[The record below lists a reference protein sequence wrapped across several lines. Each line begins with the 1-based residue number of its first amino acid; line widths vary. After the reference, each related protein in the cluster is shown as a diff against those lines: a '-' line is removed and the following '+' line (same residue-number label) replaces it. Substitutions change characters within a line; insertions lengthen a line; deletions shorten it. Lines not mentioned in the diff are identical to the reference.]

1 MAMRKTY
8 EGFET
13 WYNELL
19 MSLKMHF
26 VILVILFV
34 AHLAITALCVFLF
47 VDTKALRVTL
57 QWLYA
62 QALWPSAPMTFTNP
76 NGSAIRTT
84 AGYVASLPAL
94 SIFSVA
100 VLHKIKS
107 LFLYSSLVY
116 LAYFLIIARYKRRA
130 RLQASRKYVR
140 GSNTMTADS
149 FATAAR
155 KRKETL
161 DLPFGVVKMP
171 FSAETEHT
179 FIIGRPSTGKTNLL
193 CQILERLKERHE
205 RAIIYDF
212 KSDYFTKF
220 YDKREDLLF
229 NPLDARSLGWNVFN
243 EIKTFMD
250 VDAITG
256 SLVPNS
262 TAFGDPFWND
272 AARDVLAGI
281 IHFLYRKGQRQNRA
295 LWDMVTADGLS
306 IRDCLRQIPE
316 GQRGFRYIEDAGSK
330 QALSVFA
337 VMMQYAK
344 CFEFMG
350 GNNGDFTLQHWLD
363 NGKGMIFITNYPGV
377 QDTLRPVLSLF
388 IDLLSRRLLSMPDS
402 RSRKIF
408 FLLDEFGTLQRLS
421 SIIRLLTLSR
431 SKGGAVFIA
440 IQDYGQIDRI
450 YTKDHRQSI
459 VNACG
464 NGVTFA
470 LSDPVSADISSAKLG
485 ETEYLDTET
494 TRTMGVESYRDGTSL
509 SERKKRERLFL
520 PADIMDLDK
529 LSAIVKF
536 SNYDP
541 VLSKFSYK
549 QYPDC
554 AESFVM
560 RPDLLLADTLT
571 TEEPEAQVVH
581 G

>member
-1 MAMRKTY
+1 MRKTY

-19 MSLKMHF
+19 MTVKMH
-26 VILVILFV
+26 VAILVMLFV
-34 AHLAITALCVFLF
+34 AHLAATTLAALLLI
-47 VDTKALRVTL
+47 DMRALWATL

-62 QALWPSAPMTFTNP
+62 HALWPSWKLTFANP
-76 NGSAIRTT
+76 NGTSVETT
-84 AGYVASLPAL
+84 AGYVASLPSL
-94 SIFSVA
+94 TQFSLA
-100 VLHKIKS
+100 VLYKIKL
-107 LFLYSSLVY
+107 LFLCCSVVY
-116 LAYFLIIARYKRRA
+116 LAHFLILRKYKARA
-130 RLQASRKYVR
+130 VSQSSRKYVR
-140 GSNTMTADS
+140 GANISNAGE
-149 FATAAR
+149 FAASAKR
-155 KRKETL
+155 KREVL
-161 DLPFGVVKMP
+161 DLPFGAVKMP
-171 FSAETEHT
+171 VGVENEHT
-179 FIIGRPSTGKTNLL
+179 FIVGRPSTGKTNLL
-193 CQILERLKERHE
+193 CQIVERLKERKE

-220 YDKREDLLF
+220 YDPREDLLF

-262 TAFGDPFWND
+262 TAAGDPFWND

-281 IHFLYRKGQRQNRA
+281 IHYLFKTGRKENRY

-350 GNNGDFTLQHWLD
+350 GNNGDFTLQQWLD
-363 NGKGMIFITNYPGV
+363 SGKGMIFITNYPGV

-388 IDLLSRRLLSMPDS
+388 IDLLSRRLLSMADS

-470 LSDPVSADISSAKLG
+470 LADPVSADISSAKLG

-509 SERKKRERLFL
+509 SQRKKRERLFL
-520 PADIMDLDK
+520 PADIMDLQK
-529 LSAIVKF
+529 LTAVVKF
-536 SNYDP
+536 STHDP
-541 VLSKFSYK
+541 VVSKFPYK
-549 QYPDC
+549 EYPNL
-554 AESFVM
+554 AESFLM
-560 RPDLLLADTLT
+560 RPDLLLPVAEDDS
-571 TEEPEAQVVH
+571 EELREALSN

>member
-1 MAMRKTY
+1 MSMRKTY

-19 MSLKMHF
+19 MTIKMHF
-26 VILVILFV
+26 VIFLILLA
-34 AHLAITALCVFLF
+34 AHLAVTALCVFL
-47 VDTKALRVTL
+47 VIDTRALWATL

-62 QALWPSAPMTFTNP
+62 NALWPSARITFTNP
-76 NGSAIRTT
+76 NGSVVHTT

-94 SIFSVA
+94 SVFSIA

-107 LFLYSSLVY
+107 LFFYSTLVY
-116 LAYFLIIARYKRRA
+116 LAYFFIIGKYKRRA
-130 RLQASRKYVR
+130 NAQASRKYVR
-140 GSNTMTADS
+140 GANSLSADG
-149 FATAAR
+149 FAAATR

-161 DLPFGVVKMP
+161 DLPFGAVRMP
-171 FSAETEHT
+171 LSAETEHT

-205 RAIIYDF
+205 RAIVYDF

-220 YDKREDLLF
+220 YDPREDLLF
-229 NPLDARSLGWNVFN
+229 NPLDARSLGWNLFN

-262 TAFGDPFWND
+262 TAAGDPFWND

-281 IHFLYRKGQRQNRA
+281 IHFLYKAGDRENRS
-295 LWDMVTADGLS
+295 LWEMVTEEGLV
-306 IRDCLRQIPE
+306 IRDCIRKIPE

-337 VMMQYAK
+337 VMMQYAR
-344 CFEFMG
+344 CFEFMAAND
-350 GNNGDFTLQHWLD
+350 GNFTLQEWLD
-363 NGKGMIFITNYPGV
+363 KGKGMIFITNYPGV

-388 IDLLSRRLLSMPDS
+388 IDLLSRKLLSMADS
-402 RSRKIF
+402 RERKIF

-464 NGVTFA
+464 SGVTFA

-509 SERKKRERLFL
+509 SERRKKERLFL
-520 PADIMDLDK
+520 PADVMDLEK
-529 LSAIVKF
+529 LTAIVKF
-536 SNYDP
+536 SGYDP
-541 VLSKFSYK
+541 VVSKFSYRP
-549 QYPDC
+549 YPGR

-560 RPDLLLADTLT
+560 RPDLLLTDTLAL
-571 TEEPEAQVVH
+571 EAQVVH

>member
-1 MAMRKTY
+1 MGKTY

-13 WYNELL
+13 WYNEIL
-19 MSLKMHF
+19 MTVKMHV
-26 VILVILFV
+26 VILVILCV
-34 AHLAITALCVFLF
+34 AHLAVTIIAVLILIDTRALW
-47 VDTKALRVTL
+47 ATL

-62 QALWPSAPMTFTNP
+62 QALWPSWRLTFDNP
-76 NGSAIRTT
+76 NGTHIETT
-84 AGYVASLPAL
+84 AGYVASLPSLAR
-94 SIFSVA
+94 FSLA
-100 VLHKIKS
+100 VLYKIKS
-107 LFLYSSLVY
+107 LFLYCSLVY
-116 LAYFLIIARYKRRA
+116 LAYFLILRKYKARA
-130 RLQASRKYVR
+130 LSQSSRKHVR
-140 GSNTMTADS
+140 GANSSDAGE
-149 FATAAR
+149 FAAAAKR
-155 KRKETL
+155 KREVL
-161 DLPFGVVKMP
+161 DLPFGAVKMP
-171 FSAETEHT
+171 VGVENEHT
-179 FIIGRPSTGKTNLL
+179 FIVGRPSTGKTNLL
-193 CQILERLKERHE
+193 CQIVERLKERKE

-220 YDKREDLLF
+220 YDPREDLLF

-256 SLVPNS
+256 SLVPNT
-262 TAFGDPFWND
+262 TAAGDPFWND

-281 IHFLYRKGQRQNRA
+281 IHYLFRAGRKENRY
-295 LWDMVTADGLS
+295 LWDMVTADGPS

-350 GNNGDFTLQHWLD
+350 ANNGDFTLQRWLD
-363 NGKGMIFITNYPGV
+363 DGKGMIFITNYPGV
-377 QDTLRPVLSLF
+377 QDTLRPVVSLF
-388 IDLLSRRLLSMPDS
+388 IDLLSRRLLSMADS

-440 IQDYGQIDRI
+440 IQDYGQMDRI
-450 YTKDHRQSI
+450 YTRDHRQSI

-485 ETEYLDTET
+485 DTEYLDTET

-509 SERKKRERLFL
+509 SQRKKTERLFL
-520 PADIMDLDK
+520 PADIMDLAK
-529 LSAIVKF
+529 LTAIVKF
-536 SNYDP
+536 STHDA
-541 VLSKFSYK
+541 VVSKFSYK
-549 QYPDC
+549 EYPDL
-554 AESFVM
+554 APAFVM
-560 RPDLLLADTLT
+560 RPDLLLPVA
-571 TEEPEAQVVH
+571 EAESEKLREVRAN

>member
-1 MAMRKTY
+1 M
-8 EGFET
+8 
-13 WYNELL
+13 
-19 MSLKMHF
+19 
-26 VILVILFV
+26 
-34 AHLAITALCVFLF
+34 
-47 VDTKALRVTL
+47 
-57 QWLYA
+57 
-62 QALWPSAPMTFTNP
+62 
-76 NGSAIRTT
+76 
-84 AGYVASLPAL
+84 
-94 SIFSVA
+94 
-100 VLHKIKS
+100 
-107 LFLYSSLVY
+107 Y
-116 LAYFLIIARYKRRA
+116 LAYFLILWKYRA
-130 RLQASRKYVR
+130 RARSQSSRKYIR
-140 GSNTMTADS
+140 GANASDAGE
-149 FATAAR
+149 FALAAKR
-155 KRKETL
+155 KREVL
-161 DLPFGVVKMP
+161 DLPFGSIRMP
-171 FSAETEHT
+171 RGAENEHT
-179 FIIGRPSTGKTNLL
+179 FIVGRPATGKTNLL
-193 CQILERLKERHE
+193 CQIVERLKNRKE

-220 YDKREDLLF
+220 YDPKEDLLF

-262 TAFGDPFWND
+262 TAAGDPFWND

-281 IHFLYRKGQRQNRA
+281 IHHLFRAGQKENRH
-295 LWDMVTADGLS
+295 LWKMVTEDGLA
-306 IRDCLRQIPE
+306 IRDALRKIPE

-344 CFEFMG
+344 CFEFMK
-350 GNNGDFTLQHWLD
+350 GNSGDFTLQHWLD

-388 IDLLSRRLLSMPDS
+388 IDLLSRRLLSMADS

-450 YTKDHRQSI
+450 YTRDHRQSI

-470 LSDPVSADISSAKLG
+470 LADPVSADISSAKLG

-494 TRTMGVESYRDGTSL
+494 TRTMGVESLRDGTSL

-520 PADIMDLDK
+520 PADIMDLEK

-536 SNYDP
+536 STYDP
-541 VLSKFSYK
+541 VVSTFSFK
-549 QYPDC
+549 EYPDR
-554 AESFVM
+554 APSFVM
-560 RPDLLLADTLT
+560 RPDLLLPVAEDES
-571 TEEPEAQVVH
+571 EEPREAAAH